1 MNEQDIL
8 NIVNIAFE
16 NEIEADSYID
26 EEENIVPYIDGKER
40 FFKEVTEKLKKLFED
55 NDLTK

>member
-8 NIVNIAFE
+8 KIVEDAFDNQITTKSEIAVHTEFSE
-16 NEIEADSYID
+16 KHY
-26 EEENIVPYIDGKER
+26 
-40 FFKEVTEKLKKLFED
+40 FLKEVSDKLKKLFED